1 MRLFTLLLALA
12 FAAAGIVFGALNPQ
26 SARIDLY
33 WFSLPGS
40 LGAMLLLALLGGAVL
55 GGLAVLLGVVWP
67 LRRRLR
73 RVQRDTAKPAVA
85 VAPPLDSEPA

>member
-26 SARIDLY
+26 AARIDVY
-33 WFSLPGS
+33 WFSLDAS
-40 LGAMLLLALLGGAVL
+40 LGAMLLLALLGGALL
-55 GGLAVLLGVVWP
+55 GGIAVLLGVVWP

-73 RVQRDTAKPAVA
+73 RAQRNSAQQAVA
-85 VAPPLDSEPA
+85 VAAPPAPGPA

>member
-26 SARIDLY
+26 SARIDFY
-33 WFSLPGS
+33 WFSSELS
-40 LGAMLLLALLGGAVL
+40 LGAMLLLALLGGALL
-55 GGLAVLLGVVWP
+55 GGIAVLIGVVWP

-73 RVQRDTAKPAVA
+73 RAQRETAQTPVA
-85 VAPPLDSEPA
+85 VVAPLDSEPA